1 MHSVSFGCWTPKLR
15 VIVYD
20 NFNQD
25 VYKKWLC
32 FIKRYDLKAKRA
44 RNVKVISMGWTKQDG
59 IRMYRRLKR
68 AFHRPKITNFFDYKV
83 RKSSVYPQDAGKH
96 QFFKIKNKH
105 TCGTE
110 TPT

>member
-32 FIKRYDLKAKRA
+32 FIK
-44 RNVKVISMGWTKQDG
+44 
-59 IRMYRRLKR
+59 
-68 AFHRPKITNFFDYKV
+68 
-83 RKSSVYPQDAGKH
+83 
-96 QFFKIKNKH
+96 KNKQKEKGEEQEKLKGSGEKKKKQINKH
-105 TCGTE
+105 GV
-110 TPT
+110 